1 MLWNIFRQAVA
12 NSLAPSYFLAHYDDI
27 KTNKRDL
34 HIDNKKNKKK
44 TRGAYQ
50 VEIGTLC
57 SSKTLLALIGESIL
71 ELCLSPKSTQRGE
84 NQNHAKR

>member
-34 HIDNKKNKKK
+34 HIDNKKTKKN
-44 TRGAYQ
+44 RGAYQ

-71 ELCLSPKSTQRGE
+71 ELCLSLKSTQRGE
-84 NQNHAKR
+84 NQNRAKR